1 MNENFKKILLSE
13 DIEFREYKLSDYNI
27 QNETE
32 DFLNSLDEK
41 FHTYLNLCKLINI
54 IHKRR

>member
-41 FHTYLNLCKLINI
+41 FHTYLNLCKLLI
-54 IHKRR
+54 